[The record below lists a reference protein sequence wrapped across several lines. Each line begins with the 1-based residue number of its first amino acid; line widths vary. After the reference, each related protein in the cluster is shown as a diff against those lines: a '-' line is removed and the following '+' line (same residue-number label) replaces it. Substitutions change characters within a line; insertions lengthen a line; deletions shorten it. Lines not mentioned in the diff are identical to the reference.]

1 MSIEPFIGTKISLIS
16 KVGIRYE
23 GLLHSL
29 NTDEA
34 TIILNDV
41 RCMGTEGRGK
51 FGEVPP
57 SSKVH
62 DFIVFRGEDVSDIT
76 VDDSGS
82 SYDPILNDPA
92 ICKTYNKSQVD
103 AAGGLPFSSQA
114 TSNVAQPT
122 VQSAPLHTTQGA
134 MPPASTFMSQTPAIP
149 RPENIFP
156 AKSHFPTKHE
166 NLDHLTPFETGQ
178 KTRLSESA
186 LDKITGSVD
195 RVLETFQFE
204 DTEKASTLNEPLQS
218 GGFSGGVSMGFP
230 SGKNGNFGT
239 LLSVNSSSSTVPS
252 INKPLFTGTNTA
264 SVIEDEQPVYYDK
277 KSFYDNLSNE
287 KQLSRDAIKEENMK
301 QREIDIA
308 TFGKSSVRYWKNK
321 NASHRN
327 RKFSGNNNH
336 KSNPVQAGWEKKQ

>member
-62 DFIVFRGEDVSDIT
+62 DFIVFRGEDVDDIK

-103 AAGGLPFSSQA
+103 AAGGFSFSSSVAPPA
-114 TSNVAQPT
+114 TPSV
-122 VQSAPLHTTQGA
+122 PLHSTPNIVPQ
-134 MPPASTFMSQTPAIP
+134 ASTLTSQTPTIP
-149 RPENIFP
+149 RPENRYP
-156 AKSHFPTKHE
+156 AKSHFPTKHDS
-166 NLDHLTPFETGQ
+166 LDHLAHAEASQ
-178 KTRLSESA
+178 KTRFSESV
-186 LDKITGSVD
+186 LDKMAGTVD
-195 RVLETFQFE
+195 RILETFQFE
-204 DTEKASTLNEPLQS
+204 EPEQDSPSNEPMHNTGLP
-218 GGFSGGVSMGFP
+218 GGISMGFP
-230 SGKNGNFGT
+230 SGKNGK
-239 LLSVNSSSSTVPS
+239 LSSVSAPSVSAVPS
-252 INKPLFTGTNTA
+252 INKPLFAETTRGVMVEEETT
-264 SVIEDEQPVYYDK
+264 VYYSK

-287 KQLSRDAIKEENMK
+287 KQLSRDAIKEEHMK

-308 TFGKSSVRYWKNK
+308 TFGKSSIRYWKNK
-321 NASHRN
+321 NASHKNKR
-327 RKFSGNNNH
+327 FSGSNNF
-336 KSNPVQAGWEKKQ
+336 KSNPVQAGWEKK